1 MNLKAEPIS
10 AGNIKKDTKKTE
22 IRSDADEDTLTWDQ
36 TVGQYVMDGQ

>member
-10 AGNIKKDTKKTE
+10 AGSIKKDTKKQ

-36 TVGQYVMDGQ
+36 TVGEYVTDRQ